1 VKSGAAGFRTQGP
14 LHVFYSYSHEDE
26 LMLEAL
32 RKHLALLRRRG
43 LITEWYDQDIEAGAQ
58 WREEIG
64 RELEAADLI
73 LLLVSS
79 DFLASDFCY
88 EQEMRRAV
96 ERAERGE
103 VKVIAVILRPVDGWE
118 STPFAQFQAVPQDA
132 RPITLWTN
140 ADQAYSN
147 VAAKV
152 RAFAEVFV
160 RANLP
165 EELTP
170 NEGDMRLGA
179 EVQRGA
185 DVVEEP
191 ASVERAEELTAV
203 LEDLLLQPRRADD
216 NNFVIVQADEKRNY
230 YAQFLGEPGT
240 LWCEV
245 VANEYLEPSDELTA
259 EQMSRLVAFGWNP
272 PQGEAI
278 LNWWYAPEE
287 PSPRDVAWLTVQ
299 TLGKVYGVSLGQPF
313 TIERSW
319 A

>member
-1 VKSGAAGFRTQGP
+1 MNSGAADARIQGP
-14 LHVFYSYSHEDE
+14 LRIFYSYSHRDE
-26 LMLEAL
+26 QMLEAL
-32 RKHLALLRRRG
+32 RAHLALLRRRG
-43 LITEWYDQDIEAGAQ
+43 LITEWYDREIEAGAQ
-58 WREEIG
+58 WRDEIG

-73 LLLVSS
+73 LLLISA

-118 STPFAQFQAVPQDA
+118 STPFAQFQAVPQGA

-140 ADQAYSN
+140 RDQAYSN

-170 NEGDMRLGA
+170 TEDDVRLGA

-185 DVVEEP
+185 DVVDDP
-191 ASVERAEELTAV
+191 ASAARAEMLAEV
-203 LEDLLLQPRRADD
+203 LEDLLRQPPPEDG

-230 YAQFLGEPGT
+230 YAQYLGGAGA

-245 VANEYLEPSDELTA
+245 VGNEYLEPSDALTT

-272 PQGEAI
+272 PQEDI
-278 LNWWYAPEE
+278 LNWWYAPEK
-287 PSPRDVAWLTVQ
+287 PSPRDVAWMTVQ

-319 A
+319 G